1 MSVVLCLAAQPNG
14 LGTASPTVKS
24 QTAARAKLSSANLAQ
39 ATLKAGHRC
48 MLYDPIVDWIFVP
61 GPMQDG
67 SGTPGQVSCSGMGS
81 VLSSDG
87 VTKSPCPLKASLI

>member
-1 MSVVLCLAAQPNG
+1 MDWAQQP
-14 LGTASPTVKS
+14 LPLSP

-39 ATLKAGHRC
+39 ATLKAGRRC

-67 SGTPGQVSCSGMGS
+67 SGTPGQVSCSGNGECF
-81 VLSSDG
+81 VIRRGYKVAL
-87 VTKSPCPLKASLI
+87 PA